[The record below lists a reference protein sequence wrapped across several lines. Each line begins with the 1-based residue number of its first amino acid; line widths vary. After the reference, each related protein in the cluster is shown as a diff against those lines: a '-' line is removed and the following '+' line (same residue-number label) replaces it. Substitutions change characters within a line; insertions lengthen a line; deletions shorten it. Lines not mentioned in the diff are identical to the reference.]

1 MKPVALTRFV
11 GSLLALMLLAAN
23 AFADTNFFPIMPW
36 NHAPNDPAVLKRIK
50 DCGFTVAG
58 FVAPGTLDNCEKAGL
73 KAIVSDARTSG
84 YDWSQVDAA
93 TARTNVESLLAQVGQ
108 HPAVFGY
115 YLRDEPNAGWFPN
128 LEKVAGPIRELAP
141 GKWPYI
147 NLFPD
152 YANNG
157 QLGTAGYAEYLER
170 FITTCHPKI
179 VSYDNYALMDGGSV
193 RDNFWSNLESVR
205 AACQKHDLEFWNIA
219 LAVAHFN
226 YAEPTAAGFRLQAY
240 STLACG
246 GRGLSW
252 FTYFAPPVGGYRG
265 AAVDQFGNE
274 TATWQLVQNVNLQV
288 QKLAPTL
295 LQLKCDD
302 AYHLGTIP
310 PGCHGPATNSLIS
323 GIQGDNVLVGEFSH
337 PDGSRYVLVV
347 NKSLTA
353 SRTCWPQFRKS
364 PKSLKHISPYTGAVT
379 PYEGEYTWL
388 APGQGVLL
396 KPEW

>member
-1 MKPVALTRFV
+1 
-11 GSLLALMLLAAN
+11 MLLAIS